1 MPGRRGGRPARGAE
15 HRPRGRCRHVAR
27 QWFSRRA
34 GPPGSARPAR
44 RRAARRATCPD
55 RGGAAR
61 GRTPAQDGRAPGRRR
76 GVLAATRRSAA
87 SGRGGAGLAP
97 RRGYGSGR
105 ARARQAPGRP
115 WRDAT
120 TDPARR
126 AGSGWSAMSRR
137 VRRRLRL
144 LHPAGVGTGR
154 GDAALA
160 RWRGRTGVA
169 GVAALAC
176 LATGAVGGP
185 VAAAV
190 AGVYTALICAAWLS
204 RRQASRIGRDRLAL
218 VDAIDLL
225 GRVEYDLRAAERV
238 RSAVAAQTAGA
249 WTTTWVLAALP
260 AAGAGL
266 GYAMGVDPIRSLL
279 HTPLG
284 AGCTA
289 AALILQCAGLAW
301 VSWLVRSATAETLT

>member
-1 MPGRRGGRPARGAE
+1 
-15 HRPRGRCRHVAR
+15 
-27 QWFSRRA
+27 
-34 GPPGSARPAR
+34 
-44 RRAARRATCPD
+44 
-55 RGGAAR
+55 
-61 GRTPAQDGRAPGRRR
+61 
-76 GVLAATRRSAA
+76 
-87 SGRGGAGLAP
+87 
-97 RRGYGSGR
+97 
-105 ARARQAPGRP
+105 
-115 WRDAT
+115 
-120 TDPARR
+120 
-126 AGSGWSAMSRR
+126 MSRR

-144 LHPAGVGTGR
+144 LRSAGVGTGR

-176 LATGAVGGP
+176 LAAGAAGGP

-218 VDAIDLL
+218 VDAIAMLGADLRAGLAPAAALAEAQPALHAESGVDGQRERSLRRFEAAWRLSGQLGAPLADLL
-225 GRVEYDLRAAERV
+225 DRVEYDLRAAERV
-238 RSAVAAQTAGA
+238 RTAVAAQTAGA

-260 AAGAGL
+260 AAGTGL

-301 VSWLVRSATAETLT
+301 VSWLVRSATAEALT